1 MSQGACFASI
11 CIEVVVAVPCL
22 HLLALIVVRVD
33 EPGCILHLMLVCFR
47 KYEVL
52 PQRIIRA
59 DASLLQQIV
68 ASNSSTSDSD
78 VMCCVSGVESGFFT
92 AKSSPSAYS
101 LAALVVEAVLC
112 AGHKCRFTHS
122 CLFAKCCLLFVCL
135 LSLLGTRTSTAC
147 GSGRTSGGTTSRPFS
162 LWAPQST
169 RRPIAQVGLPTYTC
183 TSLAF
188 LSFHII
194 VLEHSSLR
202 WHSLCFSFLFFLLD
216 LHNHIFVANGVAP
229 PPRTDV
235 CARVCFFHTH
245 VWLKSRRR
253 FRGAGP
259 TSAVR
264 WLTHSLFVG

>member
-92 AKSSPSAYS
+92 RTQVLALPNHHHLLIHLLLLS
-101 LAALVVEAVLC
+101 LRQYCVRVINADSLTLV
-112 AGHKCRFTHS
+112 
-122 CLFAKCCLLFVCL
+122 CLLNVVCCLFVCC
-135 LSLLGTRTSTAC
+135 RC
-147 GSGRTSGGTTSRPFS
+147 
-162 LWAPQST
+162 
-169 RRPIAQVGLPTYTC
+169 
-183 TSLAF
+183 
-188 LSFHII
+188 
-194 VLEHSSLR
+194 
-202 WHSLCFSFLFFLLD
+202 
-216 LHNHIFVANGVAP
+216 
-229 PPRTDV
+229 
-235 CARVCFFHTH
+235 
-245 VWLKSRRR
+245 
-253 FRGAGP
+253 
-259 TSAVR
+259 
-264 WLTHSLFVG
+264 